1 MELALPFKTI
11 LIVCNK
17 LSKKLRLEIIE
28 WFQIHRDKRD
38 IIKRYVFFILK
49 DIQTRNL
56 FLI

>member
-38 IIKRYVFFILK
+38 NESVLS
-49 DIQTRNL
+49 
-56 FLI
+56 